1 MTEPVIALA
10 GVEKAYRFFKLTD
23 VTLRLEA
30 GQIMGL
36 VGANGAGKST
46 TIRMLMGMV
55 RQDRGDIRVLGHSM
69 PREQAAA
76 KRDIGFVSED
86 MRLHGSATLAW
97 HMRFVASIYP
107 DWDAAYAESLARRF
121 NAAPRSDDQGALA
134 RRARQGHAAAR
145 ARPSSAPAA
154 ARRADHRTRS
164 RRASRGAR
172 RADGRHPRRAPRH
185 PVLVAQHAGRR
196 ADLRRD
202 HVSRSRPDHRLLR
215 QGNVPRSLAPPSPR
229 SVAAERHYFRS
240 SRAPS
245 TRTSTA
251 ASPSS
256 PRRPTRRRSTPRANA
271 PARSSATSSA

>member
-10 GVEKAYRFFKLTD
+10 GVEKSYRFFKLTD
-23 VTLRLEA
+23 LSLRLDA

-55 RQDRGDIRVLGHSM
+55 RQDRGDIRVLGHAM

-86 MRLHGSATLAW
+86 MRLHGSRDA
-97 HMRFVASIYP
+97 RVAHALRRVRLSRLGRELRR
-107 DWDAAYAESLARRF
+107 AAGAPLH
-121 NAAPRSDDQGALA
+121 AASRTDDQGALA
-134 RRARQGHAAAR
+134 RRTRQGHAPAR

-172 RADGRHPRRAPRH
+172 RADGRHPRRTPRH
-185 PVLVAQHAGRR
+185 PVLVAQHARR
-196 ADLRRD
+196 RTDLRRD
-202 HVSRSRPDHRLLR
+202 HVSGSRPGHRLLR
-215 QGNVPRSLAPPSPR
+215 QGNVPRALAPRASRP
-229 SVAAERHYFRS
+229 VAAVGITSDRARRRRH
-240 SRAPS
+240 
-245 TRTSTA
+245 A
-251 ASPSS
+251 ASTGAAPSS
-256 PRRPTRRRSTPRANA
+256 PRRPIRRTCTPRANA